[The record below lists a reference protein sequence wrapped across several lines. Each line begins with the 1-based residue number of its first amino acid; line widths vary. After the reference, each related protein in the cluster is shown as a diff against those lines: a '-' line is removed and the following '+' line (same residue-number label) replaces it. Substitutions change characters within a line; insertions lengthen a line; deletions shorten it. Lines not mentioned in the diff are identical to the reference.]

1 MDKEQ
6 AINSF
11 WNGFGVPAYDENTV
25 PANAGYP
32 RITYN
37 VQVDGFD
44 KPVSMYASLWDKSTS
59 WREITLKS
67 KEIEETISRHGGVVI
82 PLDEGYLYITPG
94 TPFKQRLSDPDATLR
109 RIYFN
114 VNAEFLTAF

>member
-25 PANAGYP
+25 PANASYP

-37 VQVDGFD
+37 VQVDGLD
-44 KPVSMYASLWDKSTS
+44 KPVNMYASLWYKSTS

-67 KEIEETISRHGGVVI
+67 KEIEETISRHGGIVV

-94 TPFKQRLSDPDATLR
+94 TPFKQRLSDPDTTLR

-114 VNAEFLTAF
+114 INAEFLTAF